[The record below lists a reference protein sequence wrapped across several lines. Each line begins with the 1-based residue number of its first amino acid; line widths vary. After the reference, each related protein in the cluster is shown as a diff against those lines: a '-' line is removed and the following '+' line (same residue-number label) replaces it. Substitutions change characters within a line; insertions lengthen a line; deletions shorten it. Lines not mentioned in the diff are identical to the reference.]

1 MAFARDALPSPPTSS
16 LAPRSPNRTY
26 TSPAD
31 SEDGKFPRTPL
42 TGGGT
47 RLNVETPRTRTGQT
61 SALLDR
67 ISRLQSR
74 LNERVNLAG
83 MAMGQNS
90 ERRTP
95 ESGSSRLAAALLH
108 TPESGSSRL
117 TAALL
122 REAPKVSPHFGGASP
137 PTSSHAG
144 TSPGVARSL
153 AANLAKEGLDGGVG
167 DASPGVGM

>member
-90 ERRTP
+90 ERRVP
-95 ESGSSRLAAALLH
+95 GSPK

-122 REAPKVSPHFGGASP
+122 REAPKVSPHFG
-137 PTSSHAG
+137 
-144 TSPGVARSL
+144 
-153 AANLAKEGLDGGVG
+153 
-167 DASPGVGM
+167 